1 MSIAI
6 LLATVLPLAAL
17 SILIFLGRGA
27 RRLWPLALAALAW
40 GFVAPSLIIGVNDSW
55 AANYGLV
62 SLIVVGAPISEEIA
76 KAAIL
81 PFLSVSR
88 RVTWFV
94 DGAVLGAAAGTG
106 FAIRENWFYLERVGG
121 SDSISLVIA
130 RATSTNL
137 MHAGCTA
144 IVGAAVV
151 LSYRRGWVA
160 RITLPLAGLLV
171 AMTLHS
177 VFNRLTVEDNASAAV
192 ITVTGVLTFCIAVGI
207 ILLGFPIT
215 SRWVRRDLASNGAS
229 ASEQAALGGR
239 SVAQILDAFEARYG
253 ARAAEKAEQ
262 LVKGQRQ
269 LAIARNSGRS
279 TSSEIDRL
287 ESDTDVLRREIGLF
301 EMMWLRSHLPIGTD
315 NMGMWSAL
323 DKDTLQSTDGEM
335 SAPAAPAGVWAR
347 LDSQLPDSDSLSA
360 PIPFPSDQFSTD
372 QFPTDQSQES

>member
-1 MSIAI
+1 
-6 LLATVLPLAAL
+6 LAV
-17 SILIFLGRGA
+17 
-27 RRLWPLALAALAW
+27 AALAW
-40 GFVAPSLIIGVNDSW
+40 GFVAPSLIIGVNNSW
-55 AANYGLV
+55 AENYGLV
-62 SLIVVGAPISEEIA
+62 SLIVLGAPISEEIA

-81 PFLSVSR
+81 PFLAVSR

-106 FAIRENWFYLERVGG
+106 FAIRENWLYLEGVGS

-151 LSYRRGWVA
+151 LSYRRGWVT
-160 RITLPLAGLLV
+160 RIALPLGGLLV
-171 AMTLHS
+171 AIGLHS

-192 ITVTGVLTFCIAVGI
+192 VTVTGVLTFCIAGGI

-215 SRWVRRDLASNGAS
+215 SRWVRRDLASHGAS

-239 SVAQILDAFEARYG
+239 SVAQILDDFELRYG

-279 TSSEIDRL
+279 TSNEIDRL
-287 ESDTDVLRREIGLF
+287 ESDTDALRREIGLF

-315 NMGMWSAL
+315 DMGMWSAL
-323 DKDTLQSTDGEM
+323 DKDTLQSIDGEM
-335 SAPAAPAGVWAR
+335 SVSTEPSGVWAR
-347 LDSQLPDSDSLSA
+347 LDSQLPESNSLSA
-360 PIPFPSDQFSTD
+360 PISFR
-372 QFPTDQSQES
+372 TDQSNES